1 MRLTVDAANH
11 TIKHIKLHM
20 LLKEPNMSR
29 IISVQDIRQSLAMIA
44 NQAQAGE
51 TFVVVRN
58 SRPVFKIVPAD
69 DVNIPGGIASPSL
82 AEMTAKLDA
91 VKASESF
98 SSGELDMII
107 HEAHAEY
114 GRK

>member
-1 MRLTVDAANH
+1 
-11 TIKHIKLHM
+11 
-20 LLKEPNMSR
+20 MSK

-58 SRPVFKIVPAD
+58 SKPVFKIIPPD
-69 DVNIPGGIASPSL
+69 DANILRPNAAASLS
-82 AEMTAKLDA
+82 EMTARLDS

>member
-1 MRLTVDAANH
+1 
-11 TIKHIKLHM
+11 
-20 LLKEPNMSR
+20 MSK

-58 SRPVFKIVPAD
+58 SKPVFKIVPAD
-69 DVNIPGGIASPSL
+69 DASTSSRNASPSL

-91 VKASESF
+91 VNVAESF
-98 SSGELDMII
+98 SSSELDMII

>member
-1 MRLTVDAANH
+1 
-11 TIKHIKLHM
+11 
-20 LLKEPNMSR
+20 MSK

-58 SRPVFKIVPAD
+58 SKPVFKIVPAD
-69 DVNIPGGIASPSL
+69 DTNALRKDASPSL

-91 VKASESF
+91 AKDSESF
-98 SSGELDMII
+98 SASQLDMII

>member
-1 MRLTVDAANH
+1 
-11 TIKHIKLHM
+11 
-20 LLKEPNMSR
+20 MSK

-58 SRPVFKIVPAD
+58 SKPVFKIVPPD
-69 DVNIPGGIASPSL
+69 DANTLRPNASLSL
-82 AEMTAKLDA
+82 SEMTTKLDA